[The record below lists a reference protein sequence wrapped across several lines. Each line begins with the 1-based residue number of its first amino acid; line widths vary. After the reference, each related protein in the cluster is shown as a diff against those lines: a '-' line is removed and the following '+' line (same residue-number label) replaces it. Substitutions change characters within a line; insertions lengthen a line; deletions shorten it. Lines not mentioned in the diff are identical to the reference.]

1 VTAGSPGTDTPAGVL
16 PAAFARPAN
25 DPRRGPVL
33 TGRRHRHTGAKRSDA
48 DGTYPRRGDRGM
60 SKLREIG
67 PGHPLPGSPV
77 AALMAATVVAVA
89 AGEVPC
95 ACPHPGLP
103 AG

>member
-1 VTAGSPGTDTPAGVL
+1 
-16 PAAFARPAN
+16 
-25 DPRRGPVL
+25 
-33 TGRRHRHTGAKRSDA
+33 
-48 DGTYPRRGDRGM
+48 M